1 MKFLKHSIC
10 LICLVAVMACFTLT
24 ALADDKVSF
33 SGGKIIFPDND
44 SIPDGNIAD
53 LKFNLDKV
61 PPDLKFMAGKVYRAQ
76 GKNSRY
82 NVSGLKM
89 YIFLYDWNEENMK
102 FQVANSG
109 AGSFKAMVYR
119 MTCLSKLS
127 QEFNCTNRAGKAI
140 FRFSVQ
146 EGKPV
151 LDAATGGNFVFEEAA
166 TIPAD
171 ILKQAGK

>member
-1 MKFLKHSIC
+1 MNFKKNVICFICFLVIMS
-10 LICLVAVMACFTLT
+10 CFTFT
-24 ALADDKVSF
+24 AMADDKVSF
-33 SGGKIIFPDND
+33 SGGKIIFPGSD

-61 PPDLKFMAGKVYRAQ
+61 PLDLKFMAGKVYRAQ
-76 GKNSRY
+76 GKNARY
-82 NVSGLKM
+82 NVPGLIT

-102 FQVANSG
+102 FLVAHSG
-109 AGSFKAMVYR
+109 SGQFKAMVYR

-127 QEFNCTNRAGKAI
+127 QEFNCTNREGKAI

-151 LDAATGGNFVFEEAA
+151 LDAATGGNFVFKEVAS
-166 TIPAD
+166 IPED
-171 ILKQAGK
+171 ILKQTGK